1 MANIVSEGKEKGY
14 VETLLHRRRYIPELK
29 AKKLQCQILWRTY
42 SIEYTYPRYCS
53 RHN

>member
-29 AKKLQCQILWRTY
+29 AKKITMSDPL
-42 SIEYTYPRYCS
+42 E
-53 RHN
+53 NV